1 MASKMSDK
9 GKKRP
14 EWTPKEQQEGF
25 TTSVMDGIH
34 SRHDGFHDDRSE
46 KKTFHKRKKLTLDDY
61 IKGVLD
67 RDRTIMA
74 RAITLVESNSI
85 KHRKMADEL
94 IKALLP
100 KSGHSI
106 RIGITGMPGAGKST
120 FIEALGNLL
129 CDNDHKVAVLAV
141 DPSSS
146 LTKGSV
152 LGDKTRM
159 EKLSTRPEAFIR
171 PSPSGGVLGGVARKS
186 RETMVICE
194 ASGFDVILVE
204 TVGVGQSEITV
215 RSMVD
220 FFLLLTITGA
230 GDELQGMK
238 KGVMELADAIL
249 INKADGEN
257 IKKAQT
263 TKSEFNRILH
273 YLQQATPG
281 WHTKAYTCSS
291 ITGSGINEIWEVI
304 EAFLKHTK
312 NSGFFEERRHT
323 QAIDWMKAMIE
334 EYLKKIFYDDE
345 MVKGVFDSVQDAV
358 KTGEITPATGAQK
371 LIQTFEKVSEEM

>member
-1 MASKMSDK
+1 MNDK
-9 GKKRP
+9 KKKRP
-14 EWTPKEQQEGF
+14 EWTPDGEQEGF
-25 TTSVMDGIH
+25 TTSIMDGIH
-34 SRHDGFHDDRSE
+34 SRHDGFRGIE
-46 KKTFHKRKKLTLDDY
+46 KKKKVQLKRRKLELNDY
-61 IKGVLD
+61 LQGVLE

-74 RAITLVESNSI
+74 RAITLVESNSTR
-85 KHRKMADEL
+85 HRKTADEL
-94 IKALLP
+94 IKELLH
-100 KSGHSI
+100 KSGKSV

-129 CDNDHKVAVLAV
+129 CDNGHNVAVLAV

-146 LTKGSV
+146 LTKGSI

-186 RETMVICE
+186 RETMIICE
-194 ASGFDVILVE
+194 AAGFDIILVE

-238 KGVMELADAIL
+238 KGIMELADAIL
-249 INKADGEN
+249 VNKADGEN

-273 YLQQATPG
+273 YLQPATPG
-281 WHTKAYTCSS
+281 WDTKAYTCSS
-291 ITGSGINEIWEVI
+291 ITGSGIGEIWEVI
-304 EAFLKHTK
+304 EEFLKHTQSTGYF
-312 NSGFFEERRHT
+312 NERRHI
-323 QAIDWMKAMIE
+323 QAIEWMKAMIE
-334 EYLKKIFYDDE
+334 EYLKKIFYEDE
-345 MVKGVFDSVQDAV
+345 MVKGVYESIQDAV

-371 LIQTFEKVSEEM
+371 LIQAFEGNSEEM

>member
-1 MASKMSDK
+1 MASKMSDNE
-9 GKKRP
+9 KKKP
-14 EWTPKEQQEGF
+14 EWIPEGQQEGF

-34 SRHDGFHDDRSE
+34 SRHDGFRNNHIR
-46 KKTFHKRKKLTLDDY
+46 KKKFQKRKKLELNDY
-61 IKGVLD
+61 LQGVLD

-74 RAITLVESNSI
+74 RAITLVESNSV
-85 KHRKMADEL
+85 KHRQMADDL

-100 KSGHSI
+100 KSGQSI

-129 CDNDHKVAVLAV
+129 CDSGHKVAVLAV

-146 LTKGSV
+146 LTKGSI

-159 EKLSTRPEAFIR
+159 EKLSTRQEAFIR

-186 RETMVICE
+186 RETMIICE
-194 ASGFDVILVE
+194 AAGFDVILVE

-230 GDELQGMK
+230 GDDLQGMK
-238 KGVMELADAIL
+238 KGIMELADAIL

-257 IKKAQT
+257 KKRAET

-273 YLQQATPG
+273 YLQPATPG

-291 ITGSGINEIWEVI
+291 ITGFGIDVIWEVI

-334 EYLKKIFYDDE
+334 EYLKKIFYEDE
-345 MVKGVFDSVQDAV
+345 SVKSVYENVQADV
-358 KTGEITPATGAQK
+358 NTGEITPATGAQQ
-371 LIQTFEKVSEEM
+371 LIQAFERDSE

>member
-1 MASKMSDK
+1 MSDK
-9 GKKRP
+9 EKKRP
-14 EWTPKEQQEGF
+14 EWTPEGEQEGF

-34 SRHDGFHDDRSE
+34 SRHDGFQGNDKG
-46 KKTFHKRKKLTLDDY
+46 KKVHHKRRKLELKDHL
-61 IKGVLD
+61 KGVLE
-67 RDRTIMA
+67 RDRSIMA
-74 RAITLVESNSI
+74 RAITLVESNSTR
-85 KHRKMADEL
+85 HRTTADEL
-94 IKALLP
+94 IKELLP
-100 KSGHSI
+100 KSGNSV

-129 CDNDHKVAVLAV
+129 CDNGHKVAVLAV

-146 LTKGSV
+146 LTKGSI

-186 RETMVICE
+186 RETMIISE
-194 ASGFDVILVE
+194 AAGFDVILVE

-238 KGVMELADAIL
+238 KGIMELADAIL
-249 INKADGEN
+249 INKADGGN

-273 YLQQATPG
+273 YLQPATPG
-281 WHTKAYTCSS
+281 WDTKAYTCSS
-291 ITGSGINEIWEVI
+291 ITGSGIGEIWEVI
-304 EAFLKHTK
+304 EEFLEHTQTT
-312 NSGFFEERRHT
+312 GYFEERRHT
-323 QAIDWMKAMIE
+323 QAIEWMKAMIE
-334 EYLKKIFYDDE
+334 EYLKKIFYEDE
-345 MVKGVFDSVQDAV
+345 MVRNVYDSVQTAV
-358 KTGEITPATGAQK
+358 KKGEITPATGAQK
-371 LIQTFEKVSEEM
+371 LIQVFEGKSEEM

>member
-1 MASKMSDK
+1 MRDK
-9 GKKRP
+9 EKKRP
-14 EWTPKEQQEGF
+14 EWTPKGQHDGF
-25 TTSVMDGIH
+25 TTSVMGGIH
-34 SRHDGFHDDRSE
+34 SSHDGFHNDHAE
-46 KKTFHKRKKLTLDDY
+46 KKAVHKRKKLKLQDY
-61 IKGVLD
+61 IKGVLES
-67 RDRTIMA
+67 DRTIMA
-74 RAITLVESNSI
+74 RAITLVESNSS
-85 KHRKMADEL
+85 KHRTMADEL

-100 KSGHSI
+100 KSGHSV

-129 CDNDHKVAVLAV
+129 CDHDHKVAVLAV

-146 LTKGSV
+146 LTKGSI

-159 EKLSTRPEAFIR
+159 EKLSTRSEAFIR

-186 RETMVICE
+186 RETMIICE
-194 ASGFDVILVE
+194 AAGFDVILVE

-238 KGVMELADAIL
+238 KGIMELADAIL
-249 INKADGEN
+249 INKADGDN
-257 IKKAQT
+257 KKQAET

-273 YLQQATPG
+273 YLQPVTPG
-281 WHTKAYTCSS
+281 WHTKVYTCSS
-291 ITGSGINEIWEVI
+291 VTGSGIGDIWEVI

-312 NSGFFEERRHT
+312 NTGYFEERRHT
-323 QAIDWMKAMIE
+323 QAIDWMKSMIE
-334 EYLKKIFYDDE
+334 QYLKKIFYEDKE
-345 MVKGVFDSVQDAV
+345 VKELFEAVQASV
-358 KTGEITPATGAQK
+358 KTGKITPATGAQK
-371 LIQTFEKVSEEM
+371 LIQAFEGNIE

>member
-1 MASKMSDK
+1 MASKMSDNE
-9 GKKRP
+9 KKKP
-14 EWTPKEQQEGF
+14 EWIPEGQQEGF
-25 TTSVMDGIH
+25 TTSVMYGIH
-34 SRHDGFHDDRSE
+34 SRHDGFRNNHIR
-46 KKTFHKRKKLTLDDY
+46 KKKFQKRKKLELNDY
-61 IKGVLD
+61 LQGVLD

-74 RAITLVESNSI
+74 RAITLVESNSV
-85 KHRKMADEL
+85 KHRQMADDL

-100 KSGHSI
+100 KSGQSI

-129 CDNDHKVAVLAV
+129 CDSGHKVAVLAV

-146 LTKGSV
+146 LTKGSI

-159 EKLSTRPEAFIR
+159 EKLSTRQEAFIR

-186 RETMVICE
+186 RETMIICE
-194 ASGFDVILVE
+194 AAGFDVILVE

-230 GDELQGMK
+230 GDDLQGMK
-238 KGVMELADAIL
+238 KGIMELADAIL

-257 IKKAQT
+257 KKRAET

-273 YLQQATPG
+273 YLQPATPG

-291 ITGSGINEIWEVI
+291 ITGFGIDVIWEVI

-334 EYLKKIFYDDE
+334 EYLKKIFYEDE
-345 MVKGVFDSVQDAV
+345 SVKSVYENVQADV
-358 KTGEITPATGAQK
+358 NTGEITPATGAQQ
-371 LIQTFEKVSEEM
+371 LIQAFERNSE

>member
-9 GKKRP
+9 KKKRP
-14 EWTPKEQQEGF
+14 EWTPEEEQEDF
-25 TTSVMDGIH
+25 TTSVMDRIH
-34 SRHDGFHDDRSE
+34 SRHDGFHGNDKEKKVHHKRRKLDLKDYLQGVLERDRS
-46 KKTFHKRKKLTLDDY
+46 
-61 IKGVLD
+61 
-67 RDRTIMA
+67 IMA
-74 RAITLVESNSI
+74 RAITLVESNSTR
-85 KHRKMADEL
+85 HRTTADEL
-94 IKALLP
+94 IKELLP
-100 KSGHSI
+100 KSGNSV

-129 CDNDHKVAVLAV
+129 CDNGHKVAVLAV

-146 LTKGSV
+146 LTKGSI

-186 RETMVICE
+186 RETMIICE
-194 ASGFDVILVE
+194 AAGFDVILVE

-238 KGVMELADAIL
+238 KGIMELADAIL
-249 INKADGEN
+249 VNKADGEN

-273 YLQQATPG
+273 YLQPATPG
-281 WHTKAYTCSS
+281 WDTKAYTCSS
-291 ITGSGINEIWEVI
+291 ITGSGISEIWEVI
-304 EAFLKHTK
+304 EEFLQHTQ
-312 NSGFFEERRHT
+312 STGYFAERRHT
-323 QAIDWMKAMIE
+323 QAIEWMKAMIE
-334 EYLKKIFYDDE
+334 EYLKKIFYEDE
-345 MVKGVFDSVQDAV
+345 KVKGVYESVQDAV
-358 KTGEITPATGAQK
+358 KTGKITPATGAQR
-371 LIQTFEKVSEEM
+371 LIQAFEVKSEEM